1 MTTKLDAANSILRLT
16 GVPDGWKE
24 YSLGEVVR
32 IIGGGTPDR
41 NQSAYW
47 RDGGIPWI
55 TPTDLTANSSKYISE
70 GAEHISE
77 IGLRD
82 SNATL
87 IPKGSIIFSTRGTV
101 GNTAIAAAPLTIN
114 QSCEVLAPK
123 IEGFSSEFLYYL
135 LNFGMSAFHRLA
147 GGTTFGAITRREIAR
162 VRFAFPPPEEQAAIA
177 RILDTVDKAIE
188 LTRETIDRAQSL
200 KTALLVNA
208 FDRMKVEK
216 RRLGEFTTE
225 VRYGTS
231 QAASKQGW
239 GHPTLRI
246 PNVIGD
252 QLALDDLVYVDLNPE
267 EVARL
272 TLRDGDLLM
281 VRTNGNPSYVGR
293 SVVFKAP
300 DDRAW
305 IYASYLIRVRL
316 NEELLPDYVNIFLSM
331 ERGRRELFRRVTTSA
346 GNYNINSNNIR
357 LLTIPVPASRAEQEQ
372 IVKIAKTCRA
382 YVGGLQRKL
391 VALTDLK
398 KALMRDLL
406 TGKVRV
412 NNLNLAAVAN

>member
-1 MTTKLDAANSILRLT
+1 MNNDWDIVALRDVASVSLSGVDKHIVQGET
-16 GVPDGWKE
+16 GVRLCNYLDV
-24 YSLGEVVR
+24 YRNRRLHRS
-32 IIGGGTPDR
+32 IAFAQGT
-41 NQSAYW
+41 A
-47 RDGGIPWI
+47 
-55 TPTDLTANSSKYISE
+55 TA
-70 GAEHISE
+70 G
-77 IGLRD
+77 
-82 SNATL
+82 
-87 IPKGSIIFSTRGTV
+87 
-101 GNTAIAAAPLTIN
+101 
-114 QSCEVLAPK
+114 
-123 IEGFSSEFLYYL
+123 
-135 LNFGMSAFHRLA
+135 
-147 GGTTFGAITRREIAR
+147 EIAR
-162 VRFAFPPPEEQAAIA
+162 FRLQKGDVLITKDSETPDDIGIPSVVVDDFEDVVCGYHLALVRPTNGLNSSFLCHYLQSETAKRYFLRTATGLTRFGLSARSIASLPVPVPTPEEQAAIA

-188 LTRETIDRAQSL
+188 LTRKMIERAQSL

-208 FDRMKVEK
+208 FDRLNVEK
-216 RRLGEFTTE
+216 KRLGEFTTE

-316 NEELLPDYVNIFLSM
+316 NEELLSDYVNIFLSM

-357 LLTIPVPASRAEQEQ
+357 LLTIPVPASKAEQEH

-391 VALTDLK
+391 AALTDLK

-412 NNLNLAAVAN
+412 NNLNLAAVANL

>member
-1 MTTKLDAANSILRLT
+1 MKISLGARHDFLHKY
-16 GVPDGWKE
+16 GVPEGWTASE
-24 YSLGEVVR
+24 IRDLAEVV
-32 IIGGGTPDR
+32 GGATPSR
-41 NQSAYW
+41 EESRYW
-47 RDGGIPWI
+47 NGGQIAWA
-55 TPTDLTANSSKYISE
+55 TPTDLTSNNSKYISE
-70 GAEHISE
+70 TSECISE
-77 IGLRD
+77 TGLASCAATILPVGSVLYTSRATIGAKAIARVPITTNQGFA
-82 SNATL
+82 SF
-87 IPKGSIIFSTRGTV
+87 IPKNVDG
-101 GNTAIAAAPLTIN
+101 
-114 QSCEVLAPK
+114 EY
-123 IEGFSSEFLYYL
+123 LYYL
-135 LNFGMSAFHRLA
+135 LDLLTPTIKRLGA
-147 GGTTFGAITRREIAR
+147 GTTFDEVSRRDIRKLWCAI
-162 VRFAFPPPEEQAAIA
+162 PPLEEQAAIA

-188 LTRETIDRAQSL
+188 LTRKTIERAQSL

-208 FDRMKVEK
+208 FDRLKVEK

-252 QLALDDLVYVDLNPE
+252 QLALDDLVCVDLNPE

-357 LLTIPVPASRAEQEQ
+357 LLTIPVPASKAEQEH

-412 NNLNLAAVAN
+412 NNLNLAATAIS